1 MKLDILAF
9 GAHPDDVELG
19 CGGTLAKQVSLGN
32 KVGIVDLTR
41 SELSSRGT
49 IETRAKETED
59 ASKILGIHIR
69 DNLGFADGFFKN
81 DKEHQL
87 EIIKLIRKYQPQ
99 IVLTNALSDRHPDH
113 ARAQQLVSDACF
125 LAGLTMIET
134 SYNGDIQKAYR
145 PKNIYNYIQAYDL
158 KADFLI
164 DISGFEKQKMDSV
177 LAYKSQ
183 FYDPNSK
190 EVETYIS
197 SPHFLEAL
205 KARMIQW
212 AQIIGTEYAEGF
224 TTPRYIATDDLMK
237 LI

>member
-1 MKLDILAF
+1 MWCETQKWYEDF
-9 GAHPDDVELG
+9 FKRKYKHKKEQKRKVKR
-19 CGGTLAKQVSLGN
+19 LAK
-32 KVGIVDLTR
+32 
-41 SELSSRGT
+41 
-49 IETRAKETED
+49 
-59 ASKILGIHIR
+59 
-69 DNLGFADGFFKN
+69 
-81 DKEHQL
+81 L
-87 EIIKLIRKYQPQ
+87 EMQ
-99 IVLTNALSDRHPDH
+99 
-113 ARAQQLVSDACF
+113 
-125 LAGLTMIET
+125 
-134 SYNGDIQKAYR
+134 
-145 PKNIYNYIQAYDL
+145 
-158 KADFLI
+158 
-164 DISGFEKQKMDSV
+164 QKMDSV